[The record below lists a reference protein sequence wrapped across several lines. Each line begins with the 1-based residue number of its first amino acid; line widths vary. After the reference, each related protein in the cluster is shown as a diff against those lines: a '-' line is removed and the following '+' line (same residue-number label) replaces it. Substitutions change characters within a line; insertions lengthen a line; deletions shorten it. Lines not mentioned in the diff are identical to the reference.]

1 MSPKI
6 TVGKNEGSRNQYF
19 FDLDLRFFA
28 CFLVTRFSCT
38 NTLLSSKFIHFLGCV
53 LSTLPFWLNLQ
64 KGKSEVVLLDN
75 RDLAT

>member
-1 MSPKI
+1 MGPKI

-38 NTLLSSKFIHFLGCV
+38 NTLLSSKFIHFLRCV

-64 KGKSEVVLLDN
+64 KGKSEIALLNNPDP
-75 RDLAT
+75 AT

>member
-19 FDLDLRFFA
+19 FDLDLHLFA

-38 NTLLSSKFIHFLGCV
+38 NTLLSSKFIHFLKCV
-53 LSTLPFWLNLQ
+53 LSMLPFWLNLQ
-64 KGKSEVVLLDN
+64 KGKNEIALLN
-75 RDLAT
+75 NPDLAT